1 LKKKHIRRLDL
12 MIEIRNLRKVYG
24 AGTNAVVALDGI
36 STTFSTESAVAIVG
50 PSGSGKS
57 TLLNVI
63 GCLDKPTEGEVIVEN
78 ISVGTLTDAEASAYR
93 RKKIGFIFQLHNL
106 LPYLT
111 ASENVELP
119 MIAAGIAEKERKER
133 TATLLQAVEL
143 DHRASHYP
151 SQMSGGERQ
160 RVAIARSLA
169 NSPKIILADEPTGQ
183 LDSRTGSVIVSLM
196 VSLVKELRGFLLVA
210 THDSSVKNHMDRTI
224 NLRDGQII

>member
-1 LKKKHIRRLDL
+1 
-12 MIEIRNLRKVYG
+12 MVIEIRNLRKVYG

-36 STTFSTESAVAIVG
+36 NTTFNTESAVAIVG

-57 TLLNVI
+57 TLLNVL
-63 GCLDKPTEGEVIVEN
+63 GCLDKPTEGEVIVDN

-119 MIAAGIAEKERKER
+119 MIAAGVAEKERKER
-133 TATLLQAVEL
+133 TVTLLKAVEL

-160 RVAIARSLA
+160 RVAIARALA
-169 NSPKIILADEPTGQ
+169 NSPSIILADEPTGQ

-196 VSLVKELRGFLLVA
+196 VSLVKELRGLLLVA
-210 THDSSVKNHMDRTI
+210 THDLSVKNLMDRTI